1 MGCGKPV
8 HYFEI
13 AHAAVRVSRLEP
25 YIETGIAFGG
35 EFTAV
40 VVWPIEAHASARRD
54 DAGDMREQALD
65 FRPRDDVD
73 GVGVED
79 GVWGC

>member
-1 MGCGKPV
+1 MGCGKLI
-8 HYFEI
+8 HRFKI
-13 AHAAVRVSRLEP
+13 AHSAVRVARLEP
-25 YIETGIAFGG
+25 GIETGIAFGG

-40 VVWPIEAHASARRD
+40 VVWPIETHAPARRD

-65 FRPRDDVD
+65 FRPRDDMH

-79 GVWGC
+79 GVR